1 MILVCIEKCL
11 ESEETILAA
20 DGGSATKLKS
30 CPMKFKK
37 AEGTAVH
44 DGGENLAAD
53 VHQHDASP
61 FVRVGQIA

>member
-1 MILVCIEKCL
+1 MIFVGIEKRL
-11 ESEETILAA
+11 ESEEAILTA

-30 CPMKFKK
+30 CPVKFEK
-37 AEGTAVH
+37 AEGTAIH

-61 FVRVGQIA
+61 LVWVGQIA